1 MAMSNVLR
9 HMSHDALGKSIT
21 MPGAST
27 TLGRVGTAPAP
38 GSRVASYGRDPQ
50 VMAILSYFYWENMG
64 QTGATRV
71 IYHFALLGA
80 SIGDDAFC
88 SEHTARRVETVKPQ

>member
-1 MAMSNVLR
+1 MSNVLR

-38 GSRVASYGRDPQ
+38 GSRVASYWRDPQ
-50 VMAILSYFYWENMG
+50 VMAILSY
-64 QTGATRV
+64 V
-71 IYHFALLGA
+71 LLGKFGPDG
-80 SIGDDAFC
+80 GDPGNLPLRAP
-88 SEHTARRVETVKPQ
+88 RRFHW